1 MKEVDFV
8 ISVNDK
14 NVLIYPEEPVDE
26 KKQQEALKAYVN
38 AIAEA
43 NNGEK

>member
-14 NVLIYPEEPVDE
+14 NILINPEEPVDE
-26 KKQQEALKAYVN
+26 KKQKEALKAYTN

>member
-1 MKEVDFV
+1 MKEGDFV

-14 NVLIYPEEPVDE
+14 NILINPEEPVDE
-26 KKQQEALKAYVN
+26 KKQKEALKAYAN

>member
-14 NVLIYPEEPVDE
+14 NILINPEEPVDE
-26 KKQQEALKAYVN
+26 KKQQEALKAYAT
-38 AIAEA
+38 AIADA
-43 NNGEK
+43 NNGKE